1 MKLTDIFVKRP
12 VLAISINL
20 IVLLAGLRSIDFL
33 PTRQYPKSDLSVV
46 TVKTTYVG
54 ADADLVRGYITTP
67 LEKAIASADGIDYLE
82 STSANSISTI
92 KANLLLNYPVSEAL
106 TQIQSKVLEV
116 RQDLPAESELPVV
129 DVETADN
136 QRASMYIGFSS
147 DLLDRNQITDYL
159 VRVVQPKIS
168 SIQGV
173 QKADILGARTFAI
186 RIWLKPEVISS
197 ASLSVEEVRQALTR
211 NNYLSAIGQAK
222 GSMVITPLATNTD
235 LRSVDEFKN
244 LIIRESGQQVMRL
257 GDIADVELG
266 AEKYDD
272 DTLFGGKPATFLG
285 VWVLPN
291 ANSLEVIKN
300 VREVIPEIRKNL
312 PQGLNVDIPYD
323 ATKYI
328 DDALHEVIK
337 TLSETIL
344 IVVLVIF
351 LFMGSLK
358 SVLVPVIAIPLSLI
372 GTVSIMVLFGF
383 TINLLTLLA
392 IVLAVG
398 LVVDDAIVML
408 ENIERN
414 MQEGLSPY
422 DASIKGARELLGPI
436 ISMTITLAAV
446 YAPIGIQGGLT
457 GTLFKEFAFTLAGA
471 VMVSG
476 FVALTLS
483 PVMSSLLLKPNEGH
497 SKLQLFVNSRMERL
511 SKSYGNGLKYIL
523 SISPFVLGASL
534 TLMLGIAPFYMFST
548 KELAPREDQ
557 GVVFGIVQ
565 GSPNAT
571 IEQTRLYTGK
581 MQEEYEKLPEYKT
594 SFQRIESSGGFSGA
608 VLKPW
613 SERTRT
619 ADEISADLSAK
630 VGTIPGVRIIMT
642 TPPPLPGGRN
652 FPVEMVVAST
662 DSAEKMIPISAEL
675 VKSAFASGMFKYADS
690 DLKYDFPRSLITFD
704 RDAVSKIGVDL
715 QSVGRELST
724 YLGGNYINRFSMD
737 GRSYKVI
744 PQVERSKRLTP
755 EDVLSLPITTSSGRS
770 IPLSAIATLENDVQ
784 PRTLNKF
791 QQLNSFTIQ
800 GVPRL
805 GASLDDALK
814 ALEAKA
820 KEILP
825 FGYQIDYPG
834 ESRQLRTEGSSLMQ
848 TMILSLFFIYLVL
861 AAQFE
866 SFRDPFIILLGS
878 VPLAL
883 ASSLLFPFL
892 GFTTMNIYS
901 QVGLITLVGLVSKNG
916 ILIVEFANVL
926 KEQGMSK
933 LEAVIQASVSRL
945 RPILMTSVATVVG
958 HFPLILATGAGASAR
973 NSIGIVLVS
982 GMFMGTFFT
991 LFVVPVIYALIS
1003 KSPKAKHL
1011 EEDLASNEIILENQ
1025 IVNRHSI

>member
-1 MKLTDIFVKRP
+1 MKLTDIFIKRP

-20 IVLLAGLRSIDFL
+20 IVLLAGIRSIDFL

-82 STSANSISTI
+82 SSSANNISTI
-92 KANLLLNYPVSEAL
+92 KANLVLNYPVSEAL

-116 RQDLPAESELPVV
+116 RQNLPQEAELPIV

-136 QRASMYIGFSS
+136 QRAGMYIGFSS
-147 DLLDRNQITDYL
+147 EILDRNQITDYL
-159 VRVVQPKIS
+159 VRVVQPKVS
-168 SIQGV
+168 SLQGI

-186 RIWLKPEVISS
+186 RIWLKPEILAS
-197 ASLSVEEVRQALTR
+197 ANLSVEEVRQALLK
-211 NNYLSAIGQAK
+211 NNYLSTLGQSK
-222 GSMVITPLATNTD
+222 GSMVATPLSTNTD
-235 LRSVDEFKN
+235 LRSVEEFQN
-244 LIIRESGQQVMRL
+244 LIIREDGEQVMKLR
-257 GDIADVELG
+257 DVAEVELG
-266 AEKYDD
+266 AETYDD

-291 ANSLEVIKN
+291 ANSLEVIKS
-300 VREVIPEIRKNL
+300 VRDIIPEIRKNL
-312 PQGLNVDIPYD
+312 PQGINVEIPYD
-323 ATKYI
+323 STKYI
-328 DDALHEVIK
+328 DDAIHEVIK
-337 TLSETIL
+337 TLTETVL
-344 IVVLVIF
+344 IVIFVIF
-351 LFMGSLK
+351 LFIGSIR

-372 GTVSIMVLFGF
+372 GAVSIMAMFGF

-414 MQEGLSPY
+414 MQDGLTPIE
-422 DASIKGARELLGPI
+422 ASIKGARELVGPI

-457 GTLFKEFAFTLAGA
+457 GTLFREFAFTLAGA

-483 PVMSSLLLKPNEGH
+483 PVMSSILLSSRHEKT
-497 SKLQLFVNSRMERL
+497 KLQLFTDSLLNKLTAKYQSSLETVL
-511 SKSYGNGLKYIL
+511 SY
-523 SISPFVLGASL
+523 SPFILGATI
-534 TLMLGIAPFYMFST
+534 TLMLGVPLFYMFSA

-571 IEQTRLYTGK
+571 IEQTKLYTAK
-581 MQEEYEKLPEYKT
+581 MQSEYELVPEYKN

-613 SERTRT
+613 SERSRT
-619 ADEISADLSAK
+619 AEAISRDLGAEAAK
-630 VGTIPGVRIIMT
+630 IPGVRIIMT
-642 TPPPLPGGRN
+642 TPAPLPGGRN
-652 FPVEMVVAST
+652 FPVEMVVRST
-662 DSAEKMIPISAEL
+662 DSAEKMLPLSYEL
-675 VKSAFASGMFKYADS
+675 IKSAFASGMFMFADS
-690 DLKYDFPRSLITFD
+690 DLKYDFPRSVVTFN

-715 QSVGRELST
+715 QSVGKELST
-724 YLGGNYINRFSMD
+724 YLGGNYVNRFSMD

-755 EDVLSLPITTSSGRS
+755 EDVLSLPVTTSSGQS
-770 IPLSAIATLENDVQ
+770 IPLSAIATLKNDVQ

-800 GVPRL
+800 GVPRP

-814 ALEAKA
+814 VLEAKA

-834 ESRQLRTEGSSLMQ
+834 ESRQLRQEGSSLMQ
-848 TMILSLFFIYLVL
+848 TMVLSILFIYLVL

-883 ASSLLFPFL
+883 ASSLLFPFF

-901 QVGLITLVGLVSKNG
+901 QVGLVTLVGLVSKNG

-926 KEQGMSK
+926 KEQGRTK
-933 LEAVIQASVSRL
+933 IEAVIEASTLRL

-958 HFPLILATGAGASAR
+958 HFPLILASGAGASAR

-991 LFVVPVIYALIS
+991 LFIVPVIYTFIS
-1003 KSPKAKHL
+1003 KAPQRAGNHL
-1011 EEDLASNEIILENQ
+1011 AEAAIFKPENII
-1025 IVNRHSI
+1025 INRQGV

>member
-1 MKLTDIFVKRP
+1 MKLTDIFVRRP
-12 VLAISINL
+12 VLAISINI
-20 IVLLAGLRSIDFL
+20 IVLLAGLKAIDFL

-67 LEKAIASADGIDYLE
+67 LEKAIASSDGIDYLE
-82 STSANSISTI
+82 STSANSLSTI
-92 KANLLLNYPVSEAL
+92 KANLVLNYPVSEAL

-116 RQDLPAESELPVV
+116 RQDLPPEAELPII
-129 DVETADN
+129 DVETADS
-136 QRASMYIGFSS
+136 QIASMYIGFSS
-147 DLLDRNQITDYL
+147 EILEPNQITDYL

-186 RIWLKPEVISS
+186 RIWLKPEILAS
-197 ASLSVEEVRQALTR
+197 ASLSVEEVRQALLK

-222 GSMVITPLATNTD
+222 GSMVVTPLATNTD
-235 LRSVDEFKN
+235 LRNVEDFQN
-244 LIIRESGQQVMRL
+244 LIVREDGDQVMKLR
-257 GDIADVELG
+257 DIAEVELG
-266 AEKYDD
+266 AEAYDD
-272 DTLFGGKPATFLG
+272 DTLFGGKPAMFLG

-291 ANSLEVIKN
+291 ANSLEVIRN
-300 VREVIPEIRKNL
+300 VREVLPDIRKNL
-312 PQGLNVDIPYD
+312 PQGVEVGIPYD
-323 ATKYI
+323 ATQYI
-328 DDALHEVIK
+328 DDAIHEVIR
-337 TLSETIL
+337 TLTETVCI
-344 IVVLVIF
+344 VIF
-351 LFMGSLK
+351 VIYIFLGSFR
-358 SVLVPVIAIPLSLI
+358 SVLIPVVAIPLSLI
-372 GTVSIMVLFGF
+372 GAVSIMALFGF

-414 MQEGLSPY
+414 MQDGLTPFQ
-422 DASIKGARELLGPI
+422 ASLKGARELAAPI

-471 VMVSG
+471 VLVSG

-483 PVMSSLLLKPNEGH
+483 PVMSAMLLSNNH
-497 SKLQLFVNSRMERL
+497 HQTRLQIAVNSFMDKL
-511 SKSYGNGLKYIL
+511 TASYGRGLTRI
-523 SISPFVLGASL
+523 ISMTPFTMGAAL
-534 TLMLGIAPFYMFST
+534 TLMLGVPLFYMFST

-557 GVVFGIVQ
+557 GIVFGIVQ

-571 IEQTRLYTGK
+571 IEQTRLYTGRV
-581 MQEEYEKLPEYKT
+581 QQAYEAMPEYRT
-594 SFQRIESSGGFSGA
+594 SFQRIESSGGFSGSL
-608 VLKPW
+608 LKPW
-613 SERTRT
+613 SERSRT
-619 ADEISADLSAK
+619 AEQISHDLWGK
-630 VGTIPGVRIIMT
+630 VSNVPGVRIIMT
-642 TPPPLPGGRN
+642 TPAPLPGGRN
-652 FPVEMVVAST
+652 FPVEMVVTST
-662 DSAEKMIPISAEL
+662 DSAEKMLPLSYEL
-675 VKSAFASGMFKYADS
+675 IKTAFASGMFMFADS
-690 DLKYDFPRSLITFD
+690 DLKYDFPRAVINFD

-715 QSVGRELST
+715 QSVGRELSA
-724 YLGGNYINRFSMD
+724 YLGGNYVNRFSMD

-744 PQVERSKRLTP
+744 PQVERSKRLIP
-755 EDVLSLPITTSSGRS
+755 EDVLALPITTSTGQS
-770 IPLSAIATLENDVQ
+770 IPLSSIATLSYDVQ

-800 GVPRL
+800 GVPRP

-814 ALEAKA
+814 VLEAKA

-834 ESRQLRTEGSSLMQ
+834 ESRQLRQEGASTMQ
-848 TMILSLFFIYLVL
+848 TMLLSIFFIYLVL

-883 ASSLLFPFL
+883 AASLLFPFF

-901 QVGLITLVGLVSKNG
+901 QVGLVTLVGLVSKNG

-926 KEQGMSK
+926 KERGKSK
-933 LEAVIQASVSRL
+933 IDAVIEASTLRL

-958 HFPLILATGAGASAR
+958 HFPLILASGAGAAAR

-1003 KSPKAKHL
+1003 KPHRVS
-1011 EEDLASNEIILENQ
+1011 EEEEYVENTIFMPENK
-1025 IVNRHSI
+1025 IVNRQSV